1 MEQSLDPSPL
11 PTMRMERD
19 ILEVVYKLG
28 PIGVFN
34 GVQSPATQRL
44 RSKYTS
50 DSEIQQLSVILNYLL
65 EKRLLFP
72 YFSANGSGEEL
83 RDTFARGITPDGVNR
98 LQRLRVPVATWI
110 VDNWFPL
117 MVASG
122 TVSSTIGNIVLLFL
136 R

>member
-72 YFSANGSGEEL
+72 YYSAIGDGREL
-83 RDTFARGITPDGVNR
+83 RDDYARGITPDGAE
-98 LQRLRVPVATWI
+98 RLRRLRHPIPTWI
-110 VDNWFPL
+110 VDNWFAL
-117 MVASG
+117 LIASA
-122 TVSSTIGNIVLLFL
+122 TVSGAIADALLSL
-136 R
+136 